1 MVFQVGAF
9 SDAAVFGIACPIL
22 IRFDFTWVIFSPRD
36 DYHTGS
42 YSHWTLILF
51 ELLPGNHIE
60 FPTQLKKDDAGVVD
74 SNSRVKRSTL
84 GYITGLS
91 KP

>member
-1 MVFQVGAF
+1 MVFQVSAF

-36 DYHTGS
+36 DYHTGF

-51 ELLPGNHIE
+51 ELLPGNHI
-60 FPTQLKKDDAGVVD
+60 
-74 SNSRVKRSTL
+74 
-84 GYITGLS
+84 
-91 KP
+91 